1 MDLVNQE
8 HEDSFERLN
17 IKDQNIV
24 DEANGLMPP
33 SDREINLEEN
43 KKSSDG
49 VADANSVREPVQ
61 KGSKVIQVMQKLEI
75 EIEDQRLFSERRN
88 PLNDSSIVLQSS
100 ARQNDDN
107 DPVNLIIGTAKSHKD
122 KQEEE

>member
-1 MDLVNQE
+1 MSKAQNQALKEQKFNLSARSHKNMDLVNQE

-49 VADANSVREPVQ
+49 AVDANSVHEPGQ
-61 KGSKVIQVMQKLEI
+61 KGSHVVQVM
-75 EIEDQRLFSERRN
+75 
-88 PLNDSSIVLQSS
+88 
-100 ARQNDDN
+100 
-107 DPVNLIIGTAKSHKD
+107 
-122 KQEEE
+122 